1 MNGWNNEQAAKA
13 NKEAKENINNI
24 EKTAAKYQRQVMKLQ
39 CLEAAIRVSHK
50 LDANGANDRMSD
62 KEIVMA
68 AKEFYAFVR
77 T

>member
-1 MNGWNNEQAAKA
+1 MDGIMSKP
-13 NKEAKENINNI
+13 
-24 EKTAAKYQRQVMKLQ
+24 YQRQQLKLQ